1 MSNDSTRTNSVSY
14 SSSNNNET
22 RRLSTDSSQDID
34 INNNQQ
40 QHSDMFS
47 KKNSTYS
54 GYLTRSK
61 KSVSYIL
68 SFPNNVL
75 HYKYITR
82 VWYFLSVVLK
92 IIYAKVDMHHVL
104 IHKHLFI

>member
-1 MSNDSTRTNSVSY
+1 MSNDSTSKNSVSY
-14 SSSNNNET
+14 
-22 RRLSTDSSQDID
+22 LSTDSSQAID

-40 QHSDMFS
+40 QRSDMFS
-47 KKNSTYS
+47 KTNSTYS

-68 SFPNNVL
+68 SSPNNVL
-75 HYKYITR
+75 HYKYINR
-82 VWYFLSVVLK
+82 VWHFLSVVLK

>member
-1 MSNDSTRTNSVSY
+1 MSNDSISKNSVSY
-14 SSSNNNET
+14 
-22 RRLSTDSSQDID
+22 LSTDSSHEID

-40 QHSDMFS
+40 QRSDMFS
-47 KKNSTYS
+47 KKNSTNS

-75 HYKYITR
+75 YYKYINR